1 MELILPSFC
10 FVVGTSRHA
19 PSQKSFRVSAEPPPG
34 ATVHRPA
41 HGGRQLETLQRRCY
55 RASACFA
62 SGPSMILLWHAAI
75 LG

>member
-41 HGGRQLETLQRRCY
+41 HGGVNLKPYSAGATG
-55 RASACFA
+55 RARVLH
-62 SGPSMILLWHAAI
+62 PDLL
-75 LG
+75 